1 MVGKTSILQRY
12 IQGKFIKIEER
23 TINSATFKKVISI
36 NNITFE
42 LNIWDTAGE
51 EKYHALAPIFYRGAD
66 GAVITFDCTRIET
79 FKKAGEWF
87 KELNDFA
94 ENNPTII
101 LVGNKTDLVNKCISN
116 DDARELAKKY
126 NGLFLE
132 VSALS
137 GLNINEIFSTLALE
151 IYHNKMKNVK
161 KKKKQ
166 NKIILEEKND
176 DDKIIIQQKKKGCC
190 SS

>member
-66 GAVITFDCTRIET
+66 GAVITFDFTRIET
-79 FKKAGEWF
+79 FEKAGKWF

>member
-12 IQGKFIKIEER
+12 IQGKFIKIEDR

-51 EKYHALAPIFYRGAD
+51 EKYHALTPIFYRGAD
-66 GAVITFDCTRIET
+66 GAVITFDFTRIET
-79 FKKAGEWF
+79 FEKAGKWF

-126 NGLFLE
+126 NGIFLE

-137 GLNINEIFSTLALE
+137 GLNVNEIFSTLALE
-151 IYHNKMKNVK
+151 IYHNKIKNVK
-161 KKKKQ
+161 KKK
-166 NKIILEEKND
+166 NKIILKNN
-176 DDKIIIQQKKKGCC
+176 KKKNKNLEQKNKKRCC
-190 SS
+190 S

>member
-23 TINSATFKKVISI
+23 TINSSSFKKIISI

-66 GAVITFDCTRIET
+66 GAVITFDCTRIDT

-87 KELNDFA
+87 KELNEFS

-101 LVGNKTDLVNKCISN
+101 LVGNKCDLDNKCISN

-126 NGLFLE
+126 NGIFLE

-137 GLNINEIFSTLALE
+137 GLNINEIFTTLALE

-161 KKKKQ
+161 KKKKI
-166 NKIILEEKND
+166 NKIVLEEKIDNNTNMA
-176 DDKIIIQQKKKGCC
+176 QQNKKGCC
-190 SS
+190 S